1 MKMMMNLYRIIKQK
15 YQIMLLYPIRNQ
27 KKNNN
32 LEIKTLLTKNNTNI
46 FNSNNLLYI
55 MKIYDNYE
63 NNSEDS
69 EIESIKMENKSINN
83 NIDKDLKILKAK
95 LNDLNI

>member
-1 MKMMMNLYRIIKQK
+1 
-15 YQIMLLYPIRNQ
+15 MLLYPIRNQ